1 MRLFYGPGTIIHRKV
16 GMSTAYAEQILDNP
30 SRYSKNAV
38 KSAAY
43 IYSRFV
49 EETIITVVLWVGLW
63 GFVSGLIDEYVKDN
77 KHQMIV
83 YAVISIIAFLLLI
96 NRGHIPM

>member
-1 MRLFYGPGTIIHRKV
+1 MAPAV
-16 GMSTAYAEQILDNP
+16 GMSTAFAEQVLDHP
-30 SRYSKNAV
+30 SRYSKQIV

-63 GFVSGLIDEYVKDN
+63 GFVSGLIDEYVKEN

-83 YAVISIIAFLLLI
+83 YAIISIIAFILLI
-96 NRGHIPM
+96 NRGHIPL

>member
-1 MRLFYGPGTIIHRKV
+1 
-16 GMSTAYAEQILDNP
+16 MSTAFAEQVLDNP
-30 SRYSKNAV
+30 TRYPKNVV
-38 KSAAY
+38 KSAAH

-49 EETIITVVLWVGLW
+49 EETILTVVLWVGLW

-83 YAVISIIAFLLLI
+83 YAVISVLAFILLA
-96 NRGHIPM
+96 NRGHIPF